1 MRWEGER
8 ESSEVEDRR
17 GMSIGRGGALIGGG
31 GLVLVLLFSM
41 LTGADPRQVLEIAQG
56 VSNVGRGPTERSR
69 ARWAR
74 PRDATGRFAAVV
86 LGSTE
91 DVWGEVFAE
100 KGRHYE
106 RPRLVLFSDAVQSA
120 CGTAQSAVGPF
131 YCPRDSQVYL
141 DLSFFQELEQR
152 FGAPGD
158 FARAYVIAHEVGH
171 HVQNLLGL
179 ADKVSAAQQRGSRER
194 GQRAVG
200 AHGAAGRLPGRRLG
214 QPREPRAQL
223 ARSRRRRGGPRG
235 RRGDR
240 RRHAAAPGRRRG
252 AAGELDAR
260 LVGDAREVAAARGLE
275 SGDIERVRTT
285 FDGQTPC
292 RRASSSRTAATTAS

>member
-17 GMSIGRGGALIGGG
+17 GMRIGRGGALIGGG

-56 VSNVGRGPTERSR
+56 VSDVGAGQTEAQPGPMGAPTDE
-69 ARWAR
+69 
-74 PRDATGRFAAVV
+74 TGRFAAVV

-91 DVWGEVFAE
+91 DVWGEIFAE
-100 KGRHYE
+100 KGRRYE

-131 YCPRDSQVYL
+131 YCPNDSQVYL

-158 FARAYVIAHEVGH
+158 FARAYVIAHEIGH
-171 HVQNLLGL
+171 HVQNQLGL
-179 ADKVSAAQQRGSRER
+179 AEKVSAAQRNGSPEEANALSVRMELQADCLAGVWGNRANRER
-194 GQRAVG
+194 DWLDPGDIE
-200 AHGAAGRLPGRRLG
+200 AGL
-214 QPREPRAQL
+214 
-223 ARSRRRRGGPRG
+223 
-235 RRGDR
+235 
-240 RRHAAAPGRRRG
+240 AAA
-252 AAGELDAR
+252 AAIGDDTLQRKSGGSVQPESWTHGSSAMRQRWLRAGLD
-260 LVGDAREVAAARGLE
+260 
-275 SGDIERVRTT
+275 SGDIDACQT
-285 FDGQTPC
+285 FEDKPL
-292 RRASSSRTAATTAS
+292 

>member
-8 ESSEVEDRR
+8 ESDEIEDRR
-17 GMSIGRGGALIGGG
+17 GLRIPRGGAVIGGG
-31 GLVLVLLFSM
+31 GLVLVLLFSL

-56 VSNVGRGPTERSR
+56 VSDVGSGSGEPQPSGPTGAPSDE
-69 ARWAR
+69 
-74 PRDATGRFAAVV
+74 TGRFAAVV

-141 DLSFFQELEQR
+141 DLTFFQELEQR

-179 ADKVSAAQQRGSRER
+179 ADKVAEAQQRGSAEEANALSVRTELQADCFAGVWGNRANRER
-194 GQRAVG
+194 NW
-200 AHGAAGRLPGRRLG
+200 
-214 QPREPRAQL
+214 
-223 ARSRRRRGGPRG
+223 
-235 RRGDR
+235 
-240 RRHAAAPGRRRG
+240 
-252 AAGELDAR
+252 LDP
-260 LVGDAREVAAARGLE
+260 
-275 SGDIERVRTT
+275 GDIEAGLAAAAAIGDDTLQRKAGGAVRPESWTHGSAAMRVKWLRAGLDSGDLEACQT
-285 FDGQTPC
+285 FEDEPL
-292 RRASSSRTAATTAS
+292 

>member
-17 GMSIGRGGALIGGG
+17 GMRIPRGGAVIGGG
-31 GLVLVLLFSM
+31 GLILVLLVSW

-56 VSNVGRGPTERSR
+56 VSDVASAPSEPQQGPMGAPSDE
-69 ARWAR
+69 
-74 PRDATGRFAAVV
+74 TGRFAAVI

-91 DVWGEVFAE
+91 DVWGEIFEE

-106 RPRLVLFSDAVQSA
+106 RPHLVLFSDAVQSA

-141 DLSFFQELEQR
+141 DLSFFQELAQR

-171 HVQNLLGL
+171 HVQNQLGMM
-179 ADKVSAAQQRGSRER
+179 DK
-194 GQRAVG
+194 
-200 AHGAAGRLPGRRLG
+200 
-214 QPREPRAQL
+214 
-223 ARSRRRRGGPRG
+223 
-235 RRGDR
+235 
-240 RRHAAAPGRRRG
+240 
-252 AAGELDAR
+252 
-260 LVGDAREVAAARGLE
+260 VAAAQRGGSGEDANALSVRLE
-275 SGDIERVRTT
+275 LQADCLAGVWGNRANRERDWLDPGDLEAGLAAAAAIGDDTLQRKAGGAVQPESWTHGSSAMRVKWLRAGLDSGDIDACQT
-285 FDGQTPC
+285 FSNEPM
-292 RRASSSRTAATTAS
+292 

>member
-17 GMSIGRGGALIGGG
+17 GMGIGRGSAVIGGG

-56 VSNVGRGPTERSR
+56 VSNVGSGPAEQQAGPMGAPS
-69 ARWAR
+69 
-74 PRDATGRFAAVV
+74 DETGRFASVV

-91 DVWGEVFAE
+91 DVWGEVFQE
-100 KGRHYE
+100 KGQHYE
-106 RPRLVLFSDAVQSA
+106 RPRLVLFSDVVQSA

-141 DLSFFQELEQR
+141 DLSFFKELEQR

-179 ADKVSAAQQRGSRER
+179 ADKVSAAQEHGSREEANALSIQMELQADCLA
-194 GQRAVG
+194 GVWGNRAN
-200 AHGAAGRLPGRRLG
+200 RERNWMDPGDIETGL
-214 QPREPRAQL
+214 
-223 ARSRRRRGGPRG
+223 
-235 RRGDR
+235 
-240 RRHAAAPGRRRG
+240 AAAAAIGDDTLQRQAGG
-252 AAGELDAR
+252 AVQPESWTHGSSAMRVKWLKA
-260 LVGDAREVAAARGLE
+260 GLE
-275 SGDIERVRTT
+275 SGDINACLTSGKE
-285 FDGQTPC
+285 PL
-292 RRASSSRTAATTAS
+292 